1 MITIFSSTNRK
12 NSYSY
17 KMANTYLSILSKK
30 NIKSQIF
37 DFQELPIDF
46 VFSNA
51 YGKTT
56 IEFDFLVKKFL
67 IKIDKYIFICPE
79 YNGSIPGVLKSFIDC
94 TNFKLYK
101 SKKISIVGVASG
113 QAGNLRGIDH
123 LTSIFHH
130 LGSEVHSIKPKFS
143 NIQEAFKKNKLIN
156 KKYEEKIHHHINEFI
171 KF

>member
-12 NSYSY
+12 NSYTY
-17 KMANTYLSILSKK
+17 KIASTYLSILNNK

-46 VFSNA
+46 IFSNS
-51 YGKTT
+51 YGETT
-56 IEFDFLVKKFL
+56 KDFEFLVNQYL
-67 IKIDKYIFICPE
+67 IDIDKYIFICPE

-94 TNFKLYK
+94 SNFKLYK
-101 SKKISIVGVASG
+101 SKKISIVGLASG

-130 LGSEVHSIKPKFS
+130 LGSEVFSIKPKFS
-143 NIQEAFKKNKLIN
+143 NIQEAFKNDKLIN
-156 KKYEEKIHHHINEFI
+156 EKHEETIHRHINKFIEF
-171 KF
+171 